1 MNGKVPVT
9 WWQRARWPPMGREGA
24 GGRESAGAG
33 EERAGEEG
41 GRAGSVLH
49 HGATAELESTVN
61 C

>member
-1 MNGKVPVT
+1 
-9 WWQRARWPPMGREGA
+9 MGREGA

-61 C
+61 CW